1 MMEVC
6 EGRSMVMRCIK
17 EGNKFRKKLLKVS
30 SPTSEFR
37 DMVSC
42 VTDVKTKGQQPDAVR
57 EEAGFWDGVNQ
68 PHLELYY

>member
-42 VTDVKTKGQQPDAVR
+42 VTDVKTSRTA
-57 EEAGFWDGVNQ
+57 AGRSEGRGRLLGWRQ
-68 PHLELYY
+68 STAS